1 MSGHHRDWAEKAEKQ
16 VANALNGEDTNTYI
30 QRIALAIQTKINKPY
45 VKAVWVGSEEYNSK
59 GDVHLYQEDGTI
71 IPIELK
77 FSKKEG
83 SGTKANTTTE
93 IVKDYLSE
101 EVQSYPEFDEQF
113 RKERYNYLGNI
124 VGLELS
130 KKQYETALRKFRESK
145 RSVLTE
151 IENNARR
158 SAEAYASYLA
168 DKMNNNL
175 NETTSF
181 AVEILKGNNTRK
193 KSKLNEELVYCVI
206 KNFNKENQ
214 SVSFYDL
221 NNTESTICSVVAT
234 RKTVRLLN
242 QFGKDV
248 LRLSVHWKNI
258 CQGGKTPCFNIFL
271 GEACG

>member
-16 VANALNGEDTNTYI
+16 VTNALNREDTSTYI
-30 QRIALAIQTKINKPY
+30 QRIALAIQIKINKPY
-45 VKAVWVGSEEYNSK
+45 VKAVWVGSEEYNRK
-59 GDVHLYQEDGTI
+59 GDVHLHQEDGTI

-77 FSKKEG
+77 FSKEKG

-93 IVKDYLSE
+93 IVKDFLSE

-151 IENNARR
+151 IENNAKR
-158 SAEAYASYLA
+158 SAESYASYLA

-175 NETTSF
+175 NEVTSF
-181 AVEILKGNNTRK
+181 AIEILKGNNTRK
-193 KSKLNEELVYCVI
+193 KSKLNEELVYCVV

-221 NNTESTICSVVAT
+221 NNTESTICSVKAT
-234 RKTVRLLN
+234 GKTIRLLN
-242 QFGKDV
+242 QSGKDV

-258 CQGGKTPCFNIFL
+258 CQGGANPCFNIFL